1 MIKVVSKRIFTL
13 LLLILEIL
21 VLMIGCEKDDPYP
34 KYGRDT
40 HDHFGNGRYLILS
53 GRNAKSD
60 IIDWCLY
67 DCGEVGTVLGTVLDN
82 HVAAY
87 KDIPPYAYV
96 IGESGYTKIN
106 YEKGEVEQSENIS
119 DYSEEDQKRFQK
131 LEKRKSWFDFQKSD
145 TYGDLVFALI
155 IMIIT
160 YPLWMT
166 ILILSIYFT
175 IKRIKKR
182 RIKANDK

>member
-21 VLMIGCEKDDPYP
+21 VFMIGCEKDDPYP

-82 HVAAY
+82 HV
-87 KDIPPYAYV
+87 
-96 IGESGYTKIN
+96 
-106 YEKGEVEQSENIS
+106 ENT
-119 DYSEEDQKRFQK
+119 E
-131 LEKRKSWFDFQKSD
+131 
-145 TYGDLVFALI
+145 
-155 IMIIT
+155 
-160 YPLWMT
+160 
-166 ILILSIYFT
+166 
-175 IKRIKKR
+175 
-182 RIKANDK
+182 

>member
-1 MIKVVSKRIFTL
+1 MWRSR
-13 LLLILEIL
+13 
-21 VLMIGCEKDDPYP
+21 
-34 KYGRDT
+34 
-40 HDHFGNGRYLILS
+40 
-53 GRNAKSD
+53 
-60 IIDWCLY
+60 
-67 DCGEVGTVLGTVLDN
+67 TVLGTVLDN